1 MKKTLLLLV
10 AVLLIQTIV
19 YAQSNYKPGIII
31 TNQNETVRGL
41 IDYRTDDMNARQC
54 RFKNDENSQE
64 KIYHPGDISTYKF
77 DDGKYYVSRNV
88 ETDSIQ
94 TEVFLEFLVEGII
107 NLYYCK
113 LDGQA
118 YYFFEDEKGKIVSY
132 TQRPERLNDKGYY
145 SQDNRYRGLIR
156 YYFQGNQSIAKQAD
170 KMDFNQKS
178 FINIAKKYHDD
189 VCTTGEECIVYVN
202 KKPDEAAVKFTFSA
216 YAGIQQSTYIFDIND
231 KSSHSSKNI
240 SPVIGLQANMMNPR
254 WSKSFAVHLEV
265 AFSQF
270 KNKSDRIPESANT
283 PGYYY
288 VFDYKA
294 LNISPK
300 MGIKYIYPKY
310 KLRPTIGAGII
321 YTMLLSPSCKRY
333 TVYKS
338 GNSTNPT
345 NYKLRKN
352 HPGYYI
358 NIGAEYGLKNNS
370 AVFMR
375 VAMENYLKGDRMQ
388 TNGNDKIKTPNLIF
402 GYTF

>member
-1 MKKTLLLLV
+1 MKKTFLLLV
-10 AVLLIQTIV
+10 AILLIHTLT

-31 TNQNETVRGL
+31 TNQNETIRGF

-54 RFKNDENSQE
+54 RFKKEESSPE

-88 ETDSIQ
+88 EIDSIQ
-94 TEVFLEFLVEGII
+94 TEVFLEFLVEGVI

-113 LDGQA
+113 HNGQA
-118 YYFFEDEKGKIVSY
+118 YYFFEDENGKMVSY
-132 TQRPERLNDKGYY
+132 TQKPEKLNDKGYY
-145 SQDNRYRGLIR
+145 TKDYRYKGLIR
-156 YYFQGNQSIAKQAD
+156 YYFQENQSIARQAD
-170 KMDFNQKS
+170 KMKFDQKS

-202 KKPDEAAVKFTFSA
+202 KKPDEKSVKFLYSVFT
-216 YAGIQQSTYIFDIND
+216 GIQQSTYIFDIND
-231 KSSHSSKNI
+231 KSSYTSKSI
-240 SPVIGLQANMMNPR
+240 SPVIGVQVNMINPR

-270 KNKSDRIPESANT
+270 KNKTDRIPDKEISS
-283 PGYYY
+283 GYYY

-294 LNISPK
+294 LSLSPK
-300 MGIKYIYPKY
+300 IGIQYIYPKY
-310 KLRPTIGAGII
+310 RLRPTIGAGII
-321 YTMLLSPSCKRY
+321 YTMLLSPSCDRY
-333 TVYKS
+333 IVYKS
-338 GNSTNPT
+338 GNSTNAS

-358 NIGAEYGLKNNS
+358 NIGAEYSLKNNG

-375 VAMENYLKGDRMQ
+375 VAMENYLKGDKMQ
-388 TNGNDKIKTPNLIF
+388 FNGNDKIKTPNLIL